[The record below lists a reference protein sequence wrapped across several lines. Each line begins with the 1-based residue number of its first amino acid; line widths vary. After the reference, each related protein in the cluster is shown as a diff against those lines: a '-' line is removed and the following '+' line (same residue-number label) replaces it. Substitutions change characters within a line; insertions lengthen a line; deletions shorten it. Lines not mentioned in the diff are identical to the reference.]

1 MIISIDTASSPRSCR
16 QARAAS
22 RICSRRASRRLAVIR
37 GVHTSDVTSRLS
49 LDEVS
54 YAQAEAQLNSGNAYA
69 AIVIP
74 PGFTAS
80 LLHAYG
86 LSSASGGSPA
96 RRLPTNP
103 RAGSMGVQL
112 ATGVVQ
118 PALQQVSSEV
128 GSKLS
133 SEADP
138 TLIRTVLQNL
148 LDNAWKFTSGRD
160 DAAIEFGMASEE
172 TSGKLLFRA
181 RQRRSPRPWRRHCA
195 PAAQADRTP
204 RP

>member
-1 MIISIDTASSPRSCR
+1 
-16 QARAAS
+16 
-22 RICSRRASRRLAVIR
+22 LAVIR